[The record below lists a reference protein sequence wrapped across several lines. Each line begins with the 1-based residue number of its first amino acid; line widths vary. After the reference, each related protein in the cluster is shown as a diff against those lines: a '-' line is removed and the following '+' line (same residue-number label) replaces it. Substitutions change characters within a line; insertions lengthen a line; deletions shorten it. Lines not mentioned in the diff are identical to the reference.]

1 MEGFTIIDA
10 VVAAVIL
17 LSALLAY
24 SRGLVRETLAIGG
37 WVVSAILAFMFAGQ
51 AAPIVRAIPV
61 VGDLIA
67 DSCELSIIGG
77 AGLIFAV
84 VLMITAIF
92 TPLFSSL
99 IHRSVLGGIDQGFGF
114 LFGVLRGILLVAV
127 AYFAYQTFQ
136 SAQGI
141 AMVDNS
147 RSAQTDP
154 SRSAQI
160 FAGVTE
166 RFASA
171 DSSAMLDWI
180 NAQYSNLISSC
191 AAPAAPETLT
201 VPG

>member
-147 RSAQTDP
+147 RSAQ
-154 SRSAQI
+154 I